1 MEWNLNPG
9 GNNLELEP
17 DDDLDDFTTP
27 MITQTQQ
34 KNPKFMCV
42 SERYGGEMEE
52 VLILVD
58 SYKHLFVLFV

>member
-42 SERYGGEMEE
+42 SERYGREMEE
-52 VLILVD
+52 RDMGERWKREMIEK
-58 SYKHLFVLFV
+58 S